1 MIERLRNGFHQ
12 VYLFF
17 NNFVIVLSIPIILA
31 LSLASGYTTFH
42 GMSIYV
48 PSQWIAVVITFAV
61 QAVIIIASIELG
73 KAHIRAN
80 LLRFAGLVLS
90 LIIGLA
96 VSMFFSYF
104 TFFEN
109 AESAGTKEKK
119 FNLLNAAV
127 NEYIAK
133 AWESKTEIILKK
145 EEQIKTVQK
154 EVDDAF
160 WGRSKDTPGKMQKP
174 GKGQLYRYYKEKLDK
189 EEKGLNTVRAQFEA
203 IQAQEKE
210 LRSSLAQLSMVEV
223 GTPDGYAR
231 ATQPVY
237 EKIRQQFAALTGL
250 FEHVFS
256 DNGIS
261 PVGIPEVMPH
271 DIYVKMT
278 PTLGDITENPIAP
291 LPLCLAVV
299 IDVLTF
305 VLSYRLQVVPMGTLF
320 EDQKKFVYKHLKAFS
335 KWHIN
340 KNDHLEFGIE
350 KSPDEESTGYNDG
363 PRKFAAA
370 TLLNLGFI
378 RRVKKSSAEF
388 TSFFYPIVME
398 ELIKEQQHSRQAGMS
413 SSSGIKKDASPG
425 NEEKRLGS
433 NPDLQ
438 IVYRKFL
445 FSGKYIPRPAK
456 IRFCDKVIDLGVE
469 RMDVAGE
476 YEMLGGLIAVDF
488 KLTVFFQAS
497 LDYVRRVFGKT
508 PVMNVNIAET
518 VRKKYKDVLK
528 QVIISTIKQSE
539 DGIRSAKNSVQLS
552 YHAEKLRQEIEYEV
566 NARMQDNTLGCSAN
580 CVLNMSFKKFFD
592 EKEKEKIPGALIYK
606 ELYQYID
613 TLEKNFRRELQEK
626 DIAAEDEI
634 RRKKRERRLE
644 DIRHEAEILEAEA
657 KENEKKRDVRLSEE
671 AAKYEFEKKMKKIE
685 TDYRIFL
692 KNEADREEAEKKRP
706 EQKNK
711 FGLIE
716 EENRFVDNKVV
727 LPGKEKLRLRSE
739 GEAGPYSSMK
749 KQKVS

>member
-42 GMSIYV
+42 GMNIYV
-48 PSQWIAVVITFAV
+48 PSQWIAGIITFAV

-80 LLRFAGLVLS
+80 ILRFAGLIVS

-119 FNLLNAAV
+119 FNQLNAAI
-127 NEYIAK
+127 NEYIAN

-145 EEQIKTVQK
+145 EEQIKIAQK

-174 GKGQLYRYYKEKLDK
+174 GKGQLYRYYKEKLDR
-189 EEKGLNTVRAQFEA
+189 EESGLNAVKAQFED

-210 LRSSLAQLSMVEV
+210 LRYALAQLSMAEV
-223 GTPDGYAR
+223 GTPAGYAE
-231 ATQPVY
+231 ATRPVY

-261 PVGIPEVMPH
+261 PVRIPSIMPH
-271 DIYVKMT
+271 DMYVKMT

-320 EDQKKFVYKHLKAFS
+320 EDQKQFVYKHLKAFS

-340 KNDHLEFGIE
+340 RNDHLEFGIE
-350 KSPDEESTGYNDG
+350 RSPDEESTGYNDG

-398 ELIKEQQHSRQAGMS
+398 ELIKEQQHFRQAGT
-413 SSSGIKKDASPG
+413 SSGKSRG
-425 NEEKRLGS
+425 NEEQGAG
-433 NPDLQ
+433 NDPDLQ
-438 IVYRKFL
+438 IVYRKTL
-445 FSGKYIPRPAK
+445 FSGKYIPKPAK
-456 IRFCDKVIDLGVE
+456 IRFYDKVIDLSVE
-469 RMDVAGE
+469 RMDVGGE
-476 YEMLGGLIAVDF
+476 YAVLGGLISLDF
-488 KLTVFFQAS
+488 RLTVFFQAT
-497 LDYVRRVFGKT
+497 LDYVRRIFGKT
-508 PVMNVNIAET
+508 PVANVNIAET

-528 QVIISTIKQSE
+528 QVVINTVKHSE
-539 DGIRSAKNSVQLS
+539 DSIRSSKNSVQLS

-566 NARMQDNTLGCSAN
+566 NACLQDKALGCSAN
-580 CVLNMSFKKFFD
+580 CVLNLSFKKLFD
-592 EKEKEKIPGALIYK
+592 EKDKEKIPGALIYK
-606 ELYQYID
+606 ELYEHID
-613 TLEKNFRRELQEK
+613 LLEKNFRRDIQEK
-626 DIAAEDEI
+626 EFAAEDDI
-634 RRKKRERRLE
+634 RRKERERRLE
-644 DIRHEAEILEAEA
+644 DTRHEAEILEAEA
-657 KENEKKRDVRLSEE
+657 KENEKKRGIRLSEE
-671 AAKYEFEKKMKKIE
+671 SARYEFEKKMKKIE
-685 TDYRIFL
+685 TDFRIFL
-692 KNEADREEAEKKRP
+692 KNEAEREEAEKKRL
-706 EQKNK
+706 ELKNK
-711 FGLIE
+711 FELIE
-716 EENRFVDNKVV
+716 DESRFVDNTIE
-727 LPGKEKLRLRSE
+727 LPGKEKLRLRSD
-739 GEAGPYSSMK
+739 GEARPYPGEK